1 MAKPLLQAN
10 AIVAGYGAP
19 VVGPIS
25 LSIEPGD
32 VIGLSG
38 PNGSGKSTFLK
49 ALADGARIFSGQVEK
64 RPGLRLGWQQQQP
77 VFPAEKPFSGRDYL
91 RYAEADPRMAPPRL
105 AAWLDQRV
113 DSLSGGQFQ
122 ILSVWAVLGG
132 PADLVL
138 LDEPTN
144 NLDPEGET
152 ILAHALQGGLDDRA
166 VLLVSHERAFLERV
180 SSRLLEVGG

>member
-1 MAKPLLQAN
+1 M
-10 AIVAGYGAP
+10 V
-19 VVGPIS
+19 
-25 LSIEPGD
+25 
-32 VIGLSG
+32 
-38 PNGSGKSTFLK
+38 
-49 ALADGARIFSGQVEK
+49 
-64 RPGLRLGWQQQQP
+64 
-77 VFPAEKPFSGRDYL
+77 
-91 RYAEADPRMAPPRL
+91 PPRL

-152 ILAHALQGGLDDRA
+152 ILAHALQGGLEDRA

-180 SSRLLEVGG
+180 SSRLLEVGE